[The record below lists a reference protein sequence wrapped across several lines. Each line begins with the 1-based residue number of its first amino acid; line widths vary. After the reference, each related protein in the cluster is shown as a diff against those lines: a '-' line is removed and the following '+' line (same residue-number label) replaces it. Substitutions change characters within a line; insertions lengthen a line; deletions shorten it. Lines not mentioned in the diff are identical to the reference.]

1 MLKSSEVLPPTAGR
15 VSLRAMDAD
24 QALATDAPTL
34 ILASASPYRRA
45 LLERLGLPF
54 AQEPAGIDERI
65 SPGEA
70 PAEAV
75 MRLARAKAAS
85 VLARRPGAIVIGS
98 DQVAVR
104 GDEILGKPG
113 DAESATQQ
121 LTRSAG
127 RHVEFLTGVCVLGGA
142 ASGEPEEHMDITRV
156 VFRPLSPQEIRAY
169 VHRDEPF
176 DCAGSFR
183 AEGLGIS
190 LFERIDS
197 QDPTG
202 LIGLPLIWLAQAL
215 RRLGLPAP

>member
-1 MLKSSEVLPPTAGR
+1 
-15 VSLRAMDAD
+15 MDAS
-24 QALATDAPTL
+24 QPLATDTPTL
-34 ILASASPYRRA
+34 ILASGSPYRRA

-54 AQEPAGIDERI
+54 LQEPASLDERI
-65 SPGEA
+65 AEGET

-75 MRLARAKAAS
+75 LRLARAKAAS
-85 VLARRPGAIVIGS
+85 VLARHPGAVVIGS

-113 DAESATQQ
+113 DAETATQQ

-127 RHVEFLTGVCVLGGA
+127 RQVEFLTGVCILGGA
-142 ASGEPEEHMDITRV
+142 GSGEPAEHMDITRV
-156 VFRPLSPQEIRAY
+156 VFRPLTPQEIRNY

-183 AEGLGIS
+183 AEGLGIA

-215 RRLGLPAP
+215 RRLGLPAL